1 MSKKTKLLVG
11 VGTSVLVVALA
22 FGLQRGETGS
32 SRSALA
38 QDLPF
43 DTDRAWSDL
52 ETVVGFGPRPA
63 GSENLQKTREYIV
76 AELRAAGL
84 EPLLDEF
91 VATTPVGEIEMAN
104 IRAIVPGRREESIAV
119 AGHYDTKRFDVSFVG
134 ANDGGSSTA
143 VVLELARISAGLD
156 LEHTLEF
163 IFFDGEEA
171 VVEWNAD
178 DSVYGS
184 RHDIDRRYEE
194 GGLRRLKALIL
205 VDMVGDRDLGV
216 LDETSSTDWLKEM
229 IWETAA
235 TIGYSGY
242 FRSDGYAIEDDH
254 TPYLNAGIDA
264 VDLIDLDYPFWH
276 TPADTIDK
284 TSAESLKVVGDV
296 VYRAL
301 PAIDRRLSSDPR

>member
-1 MSKKTKLLVG
+1 MSKQTKLLAG
-11 VGTSVLVVALA
+11 VATSVVVVVLA
-22 FGLQRGETGS
+22 FGFQRGETGS
-32 SRSALA
+32 PRSTSA

-43 DTDRAWSDL
+43 DADRAWGDL

-76 AELRAAGL
+76 AELRDAGL

-91 VATTPVGEIEMAN
+91 VAATPTGAIEMAN
-104 IRAIVPGRREESIAV
+104 IRAIVPGRKVESIAV

-184 RHDIDRRYEE
+184 RHDVDRRYEE
-194 GGLRRLKALIL
+194 GTLRRLKALVL

-216 LDETSSTDWLKEM
+216 LDETSSTDWLKEV

-235 TIGYSGY
+235 RIGYSGY
-242 FRSDGYAIEDDH
+242 FRNDGYAIEDDH
-254 TPYLNAGIDA
+254 IPYLNAGIDA

-301 PAIDRRLSSDPR
+301 PAIDQRLNSAQ